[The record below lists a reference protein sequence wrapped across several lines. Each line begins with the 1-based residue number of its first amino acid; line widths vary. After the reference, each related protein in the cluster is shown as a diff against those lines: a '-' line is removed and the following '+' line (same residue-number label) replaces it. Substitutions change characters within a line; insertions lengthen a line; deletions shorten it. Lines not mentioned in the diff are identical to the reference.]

1 MRLAV
6 NIDHVATVR
15 NARGGDEPD
24 PVAAALAAEKA
35 GASGIVCHLRED
47 RRHIVDED
55 VRRLRDQVGTKLDL
69 EMAATP
75 EIIRIA
81 RRIRPELATLVP
93 ERRRELTTEG
103 GLDVVRYARRIRS
116 AVEQLHDRGIAVSL
130 FVDPVKAQIDACR
143 DTGAEMIEI
152 HTGEYADEPKAARR
166 KRLLEVVREAARYG
180 RSLGLGVNAGHG
192 LDYANIAAVARIGEI
207 EEVSI
212 GHAVIARALV
222 VGMEKAVREM
232 MGLIRGAAR
241 PSRR

>member
-1 MRLAV
+1 M
-6 NIDHVATVR
+6 ATVR

-55 VRRLRDQVGTKLDL
+55 VRRLRERVSTKLDL

-103 GLDVVRYARRIRS
+103 GLDVVRYAARIRS
-116 AVEQLHDRGIAVSL
+116 AVERLHDRDIAVSL
-130 FVDPVKAQIDACR
+130 FVDPVRAQIDACR
-143 DTGAEMIEI
+143 ETGAEMIEI
-152 HTGEYADEPKAARR
+152 HTGEYADEPNAARR
-166 KRLLEVVREAARYG
+166 KKLLAVVRRAAVYART
-180 RSLGLGVNAGHG
+180 LGLGVNAGHG
-192 LDYANIAAVARIGEI
+192 LHYVNIVPVARIAEI

-232 MGLIRGAAR
+232 IGLIKGA
-241 PSRR
+241 RR